1 MRAAFYER
9 NGAAREVLQLGDVLT
24 PEPGAGEVR
33 IKLVF
38 SGVNPSD
45 VKARAGSRP
54 ITVPRLIPHSDGS
67 GTIDKVGP
75 GVPASRVGERV
86 WTWNGQWKRPFGTC
100 AEFIVLPQA
109 LAVPLPAQVGDEAG
123 ACLGIPAMTASHAVE
138 VAQAAPGVT
147 VLVSGGAGAVG
158 HYAIQFAKARGATVV
173 TTVSSDAKAGLARQA
188 GADHVIDYKRE
199 NVGERVKALTKGTG
213 VDAIVELDFAV
224 NVGLVPEVLKP
235 RGMVVIYG
243 NSKPIAEV
251 PTGFCLQNQIRLQS
265 IFVYELNEIERARTI
280 AEIMRLMQE
289 DRLIHNIA
297 ATFPLSEIVAA
308 HEAVEKGA
316 MGNVVVKL

>member
-1 MRAAFYER
+1 M
-9 NGAAREVLQLGDVLT
+9 
-24 PEPGAGEVR
+24 
-33 IKLVF
+33 
-38 SGVNPSD
+38 
-45 VKARAGSRP
+45 
-54 ITVPRLIPHSDGS
+54 
-67 GTIDKVGP
+67 
-75 GVPASRVGERV
+75 
-86 WTWNGQWKRPFGTC
+86 
-100 AEFIVLPQA
+100 
-109 LAVPLPAQVGDEAG
+109 
-123 ACLGIPAMTASHAVE
+123 
-138 VAQAAPGVT
+138 
-147 VLVSGGAGAVG
+147 LVS
-158 HYAIQFAKARGATVV
+158 GATVV

>member
-1 MRAAFYER
+1 MVLGLVAEEFELDDGAFAAFGVAY
-9 NGAAREVLQLGDVLT
+9 GVVGVAYPDV
-24 PEPGAGEVR
+24 A
-33 IKLVF
+33 VF
-38 SGVNPSD
+38 
-45 VKARAGSRP
+45 
-54 ITVPRLIPHSDGS
+54 
-67 GTIDKVGP
+67 
-75 GVPASRVGERV
+75 
-86 WTWNGQWKRPFGTC
+86 
-100 AEFIVLPQA
+100 
-109 LAVPLPAQVGDEAG
+109 
-123 ACLGIPAMTASHAVE
+123 
-138 VAQAAPGVT
+138 
-147 VLVSGGAGAVG
+147 
-158 HYAIQFAKARGATVV
+158 
-173 TTVSSDAKAGLARQA
+173 
-188 GADHVIDYKRE
+188 
-199 NVGERVKALTKGTG
+199 
-213 VDAIVELDFAV
+213 VELDFAV